1 MEKYFELQ
9 KLMKD
14 LNNPEF
20 LKALER
26 LQQGIKQLSTEEI
39 KKAMEQ
45 IQFSEEMFR
54 ASIER
59 TLNLLKKIQI
69 EQKVNELVERAENLL
84 KHQNELIEET
94 KNSSNSNLSEKQNEI
109 KKEFNQLQNEL
120 SKMEEFAKENNSDFP
135 SEKFDDAKK
144 TANKGKSSKI

>member
-109 KKEFNQLQNEL
+109 KKNSINCKMNFQKWKNLQ
-120 SKMEEFAKENNSDFP
+120 
-135 SEKFDDAKK
+135 KK
-144 TANKGKSSKI
+144 TTATFHRKNLMM